1 MTEIDTSDLTAL
13 AAGFDHHKQAQA
25 DDPYP
30 IYKAMREGCPV
41 AHSEQHDGF
50 WVVTS
55 YEGVDTIVH
64 HPEVFSSRQTSIP
77 WGTFGEFFVLPP
89 ITLDPP
95 EHKAFRNIVMPVF
108 SPRAVAK
115 WEGLI
120 RDTCRSLIDSIRGR
134 TEVDAAREY
143 AFRIPV
149 IVICALIG
157 IPPEDEEKFASWIHR
172 TIHNSV
178 VNPPESLNAAGEMAA
193 YFHAAVE
200 DHKRNPRGDLLDTLI
215 NAESDDGRRLTDIEL
230 LGFLFLMITAGMDT
244 TWSVIGDSIRH
255 LGVNPEDRR
264 RLVAAPEIMGTAV
277 EEFLRLYTPALLGRV
292 TNSDTELEGVT
303 IPRGDPVLISFAS
316 ANRDAKVFADP
327 DRAVLDRTANRH
339 LAFGAG
345 IHRCLGAALARQ
357 EVRTALEEWLAAFP
371 DYELVDPALVTYNLG
386 QVRGPK
392 LLPIRLPS
400 A

>member
-1 MTEIDTSDLTAL
+1 MTEIETSDPAAL
-13 AAGFDHHKQAQA
+13 AAGFDHHRQGQA

-30 IYKAMREGCPV
+30 VYAALRNHCPV

-55 YEGVDTIVH
+55 YHGVDTVVH
-64 HPEVFSSRQTSIP
+64 HPETFSSRQTSIP

-108 SPRAVAK
+108 APRAVAR

-120 RDTCRSLIDSIRGR
+120 RDTCRSLIASFAER

-157 IPPEDEEKFASWIHR
+157 IPPEDEERFASWIHR

-178 VNPPESLNAAGEMAA
+178 VNPQESLAAAAEMAA
-193 YFHAAVE
+193 YFHAAIE
-200 DHKRNPRGDLLDTLI
+200 DHKRNPRGDLLNTLMD
-215 NAESDDGRRLTDIEL
+215 AESEGRRLTDMEL

-255 LGVNPEDRR
+255 LAVHPGDRR
-264 RLVAAPEIMGTAV
+264 RLVAEPELMDTAV

-292 TNSDTELEGVT
+292 TNTETDLQGVS
-303 IPRGDPVLISFAS
+303 IPKGEPVLISFAS
-316 ANRDAKVFADP
+316 ANRDAKVFPQP
-327 DRAVLDRTANRH
+327 DTAVLDRAENRH

-345 IHRCLGAALARQ
+345 IHRCLGAALARR

-371 DYELVDPALVTYNLG
+371 DYELVDLGLVKYNLG

-392 LLPIRLPS
+392 QLPVRLPVR
-400 A
+400 